1 MYRNIL
7 ATINTVVLLMV
18 AYLLCDYLDSAKELN
33 LAAEKRLS
41 YLDEAIVA
49 PLSEKLLPAFVS
61 TIESLR
67 NASPFATDSLNIVE
81 ARHDKNKVFTL
92 KVLDVLNS
100 AKGVIYSKKDER
112 NKEPIHRWVQRAK
125 YESSIVSLLSWNER
139 DVLYRLSKKD
149 MGIAFEFLKL
159 KQPDWYIDIEGKK
172 KPITLYEWFY
182 KNEIISTYLGDLENL
197 EGSVK

>member
-1 MYRNIL
+1 M
-7 ATINTVVLLMV
+7 LLMV